1 MLGGITVPP
10 NPPYSPCQSHRL
22 CCHDVPTGKAY
33 RLSILSLSRLTPFVS
48 LYTLHTLAQPFLL
61 SRYYIVDNVIPALS
75 GCPTAPRMTPC
86 LYLCLPHSSSFLM
99 VNGVGSCDME
109 SA

>member
-33 RLSILSLSRLTPFVS
+33 RLSILSLYLASLPLFLCI
-48 LYTLHTLAQPFLL
+48 LYTLYLSLSYYLVITL
-61 SRYYIVDNVIPALS
+61 
-75 GCPTAPRMTPC
+75 
-86 LYLCLPHSSSFLM
+86 
-99 VNGVGSCDME
+99 
-109 SA
+109 